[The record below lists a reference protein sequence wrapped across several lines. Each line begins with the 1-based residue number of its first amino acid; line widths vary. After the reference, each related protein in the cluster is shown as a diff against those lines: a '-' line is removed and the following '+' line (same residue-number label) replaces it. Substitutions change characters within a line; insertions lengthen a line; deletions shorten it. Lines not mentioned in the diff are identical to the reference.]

1 MNNTEKIEKLRKE
14 LEEVTDRINSEIEEL
29 EKQNRHWYIIKVTMG
44 DWNYYDEY
52 FNLAGFTSEANIK
65 KYIEATKD
73 ENSCFEDEYF
83 EVDESTYELYEELWQ
98 IEKMIDDY
106 STSTSRMLKYM
117 PELKKEVIPNK
128 EKMEQIHEEQIKKVG
143 FAFPSFQHI
152 GRKMNIVAELIKLKH
167 KK

>member
-14 LEEVTDRINSEIEEL
+14 LEDVTNRINSEIEEL

-73 ENSCFEDEYF
+73 DNSCFEDEYF
-83 EVDESTYELYEELWQ
+83 EVDESTYEMYEELLR
-98 IEKMIDDY
+98 IKDMINDY
-106 STSTSRMLKYM
+106 SRSTSRLMLYM
-117 PELKKEVIPNK
+117 PEIEKEVITNK
-128 EKMEQIHEEQIKKVG
+128 AKMEQIYEEQMKKVG
-143 FAFPSFQHI
+143 FRFPSFQHI
-152 GRKMNIVAELIKLKH
+152 GRKINVVPELIKF